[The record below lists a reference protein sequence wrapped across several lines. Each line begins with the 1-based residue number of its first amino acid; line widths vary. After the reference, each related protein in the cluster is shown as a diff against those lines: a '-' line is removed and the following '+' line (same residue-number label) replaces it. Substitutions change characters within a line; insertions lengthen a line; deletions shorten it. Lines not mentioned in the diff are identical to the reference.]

1 MTIRHYALSVL
12 LVAAS
17 AQAQQLAQYSQYV
30 FNHFS
35 INPAV
40 AGSKDCLDVRMG
52 YRQQWVGFEG
62 APNTGWASL
71 HGALGS
77 KKNKGLQKGKHG
89 IGAFIE
95 ADNAGN
101 WGYTRFLLA
110 YAYHLRMTQESHL
123 AFGVFAGAQQMKLN
137 VGEVT
142 LTDFND
148 PAITGQAST
157 LVWPDVTPGVWY
169 YHKKWWAGA
178 SIHHILG
185 RPINDIGLDSRMARH
200 IMLSGGYQY
209 RIGRKTT
216 FTPSTLLKFAS
227 GVPLALDL
235 NTMVEWNRVLGVGV
249 GYRNGDALVA
259 MMKVGFLKYFQVG
272 YSYDL
277 TTSKL
282 RVAGNNTHEII
293 LGITPC
299 SKDDL
304 SKRMINCPAFD

>member
-1 MTIRHYALSVL
+1 MRLGTIALLVL
-12 LVAAS
+12 LATAS

-40 AGSKDCLDVRMG
+40 AGSKDCLDVRLG
-52 YRQQWVGFEG
+52 YRQQWVGYDG
-62 APNTGWASL
+62 APNTGWASM
-71 HGALGS
+71 HGSLGA
-77 KKNKGLQKGKHG
+77 KKKGFQKNKHG

-101 WGYTRFLLA
+101 WGYTRFVLA
-110 YAYHLRMTQESHL
+110 YAYHLRLTQESHL
-123 AFGVFAGAQQMKLN
+123 AFGIYAGAQQMKLN
-137 VGEVT
+137 VGEIT
-142 LTDFND
+142 LGNFND
-148 PAITGQAST
+148 PAIDGKASA
-157 LVWPDVTPGVWY
+157 LVVPDLTPGIWY
-169 YHKKWWAGA
+169 YSKNAWAGA
-178 SIHHILG
+178 SIHQVLG

-200 IMLSGGYQY
+200 FMLSGGYRY
-209 RIGRKTT
+209 RIGKKTS
-216 FTPSTLLKFAS
+216 FTPSTLVKFAS
-227 GVPLALDL
+227 GIPLAVDL
-235 NTMVEWNRVLGVGV
+235 NAMVEWNRVLGLGV

-259 MMKVGFLKYFQVG
+259 MMKVGFLQYFQLG

-293 LGITPC
+293 LAITPC

-304 SKRMINCPAFD
+304 SKRAISCPAFD